1 MFRTPRYD
9 KESGRA
15 AAGETESATL
25 PLACALS
32 PGEYAQRI
40 REFRRL
46 FAAALLGHR
55 REPNR
60 LHLVLDNDA
69 GREEATRD
77 LLRREQECCPHF
89 TFEVTTTRDA
99 VIVEA
104 GVPAGAESCLDDLE
118 RMAARAA
125 AGGRA

>member
-1 MFRTPRYD
+1 M
-9 KESGRA
+9 
-15 AAGETESATL
+15 ETESATL

-32 PGEYAQRI
+32 PGEYAQRM

-46 FAAALLGHR
+46 FAAALRDHR

-60 LHLVLDNDA
+60 LRLVLDNDG
-69 GREEATRD
+69 GREKATRD

-89 TFEVTTTRDA
+89 TFEVEATRDA
-99 VIVEA
+99 VIVDA
-104 GVPAGAESCLDDLE
+104 GVPAGAESYLDDLE

-125 AGGRA
+125 AGRRA

>member
-1 MFRTPRYD
+1 MEAQSP
-9 KESGRA
+9 
-15 AAGETESATL
+15 TL
-25 PLACALS
+25 PLACVLS
-32 PGEYAQRI
+32 PGEYAQRM

-46 FAAALLGHR
+46 FAAALRDHR

-60 LHLVLDNDA
+60 LYLVLDKDG

-89 TFEVTTTRDA
+89 NFNVAATGDA
-99 VIVEA
+99 VIVDA

-125 AGGRA
+125 AGRRA